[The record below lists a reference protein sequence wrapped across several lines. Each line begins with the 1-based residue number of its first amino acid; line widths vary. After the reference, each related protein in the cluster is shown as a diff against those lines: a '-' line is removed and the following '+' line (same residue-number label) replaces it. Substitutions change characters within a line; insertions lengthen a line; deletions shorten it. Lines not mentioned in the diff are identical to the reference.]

1 VVDEER
7 QELLH
12 DGELRAALWAACAAR
27 RRGRASARGRERE
40 EGRKA
45 GRESDAQL
53 VHLGRPPRLAQA
65 GQILVP
71 GRDAKK
77 VKPGCTTCD
86 CERRRIL
93 ARMTCERRDR
103 VSDEDELERASWKEE
118 THLLLLREH
127 LARLEVLDARE
138 HRALRA
144 QARVSASSCRREDGR
159 GERASDAR
167 A

>member
-1 VVDEER
+1 MTANCGPRFGRRV
-7 QELLH
+7 
-12 DGELRAALWAACAAR
+12 LRAEEGGRQLEGAKER
-27 RRGRASARGRERE
+27 KEGRQGGRATHSSSISGVHPDS
-40 EGRKA
+40 RKPGTLA
-45 GRESDAQL
+45 GS
-53 VHLGRPPRLAQA
+53 
-65 GQILVP
+65 ILVP